1 MGNKWSNRRYEL
13 PGLGD
18 LVEETGIGPTK
29 VGLNYD
35 LVESALEP
43 GVAGKLFCNP
53 TDSTL
58 ASRLESAEARQE
70 SNLQGTNQETHTTKV
85 DNKEGMDIFKRNA
98 SFKEG

>member
-18 LVEETGIGPTK
+18 QVEETGIGPTK
-29 VGLNYD
+29 VVLNYD

-58 ASRLESAEARQE
+58 ASRLEPVEARQE
-70 SNLQGTNQETHTTKV
+70 RNRQGMIQEPHSTKE
-85 DNKEGMDIFKRNA
+85 DTKEGMDIFKINA

>member
-1 MGNKWSNRRYEL
+1 MG
-13 PGLGD
+13 D
-18 LVEETGIGPTK
+18 QVEETGIGPTK
-29 VGLNYD
+29 VVLNYD

-43 GVAGKLFCNP
+43 GVAGKLFCYP

-70 SNLQGTNQETHTTKV
+70 RNLQKKIQEPHSTKE

-98 SFKEG
+98 SFKEGQGR